1 VFALVYLALLGSSLT
16 FVLLYWLIQRIPVT
30 RTMMI
35 PFMSTL
41 IAVLLGA
48 VVLDEQ
54 LTWRVVA
61 GGAGILGGLA
71 IAMVRRRV
79 VELPGAD
86 R

>member
-1 VFALVYLALLGSSLT
+1 
-16 FVLLYWLIQRIPVT
+16 
-30 RTMMI
+30 MMI

-48 VVLDEQ
+48 VVLGEQ

-71 IAMVRRRV
+71 IAMVKRRV